1 MAHGERAVE
10 PEGVVREGYTFA
22 YWFVQEFEGLRMFD
36 LSRSITEDVILY
48 AHWIQGDT
56 APVVNFSTFYKVS
69 FGYPDSMTEE
79 EQKEIWLPE
88 GQLVYENAL
97 VYSVE
102 EPLMEGYVFAAWFY
116 DSAMT
121 QMADAEDVITK
132 DTVLYPL
139 MLEDTANTDGM
150 PTNNYVAA
158 LDVTDM
164 NYAVT
169 VKAPSLQA
177 VKDGLIWLD
186 IARGG
191 MLMDFAVTDNGDGT
205 YTVKPVEPLKP
216 GKTYQ
221 LRVQDRERMPAT
233 GVLVNALDSYIR
245 FYHDGELQS
254 IDVEYYNIFTAAQEV
269 NNLKLSNGLVLIPI
283 DQVTGID
290 LEEAVSLISLE
301 TDENGEM
308 GMSENAQTGTFRYAG
323 DKVLQPDDVVFI
335 FEGDPAAVEAE
346 YAASGTV
353 SAATNSTFV
362 KIASVE
368 GDTCYYG
375 TPELKEVLFMPDVL
389 PIHLAEDTDGN
400 PEDNT
405 ITVADSCL
413 DFSILPME
421 SAALNENTVAEPGDF
436 IAFYSGTLDNPG
448 NIRYAK
454 ILTVERKDGFTTI
467 TFESATVE
475 DIQTSID
482 SYVRVPVN
490 TELTEQEQILLE
502 NKAVQQALDSGFAEE
517 AAALAVQDRLGLEEE
532 VVWGQQ
538 YAMTRMMARAVAA
551 EVGPEVDIDDFEI
564 DAGMFL
570 IQLQMDLP
578 DVRANITSN
587 LQRIT
592 TINGGEGARVAFGVY
607 IPIGIEIVNAFTQE
621 VDQSLKMDL
630 YVTMEQEFAFDVN
643 LNADYGVDLSW
654 LIWES
659 DAWLEMDVTID
670 IGMYTGVGAVIMV
683 DTEKDYQKSYI
694 WNELVEND
702 GSNGAFTSAESL
714 ADQLNAAFSEGDA
727 SFFGLYEDQN
737 GNSTLINEYRRML
750 EKDTDYVDILAIPLV
765 KYKGK
770 ITPHTPVGDYRLSL
784 ELVFAAKVNVSLG
797 TSFETM
803 SVKQYSFSIRASLQD
818 GIDAWDNPVVDKQTP
833 FHSLNLMIMGNIGL
847 RAGFRFTGQIGLL
860 DVRIANVGMMVE
872 VGAYVDLYGFGYF
885 HYGWSSTGG
894 TNIQK
899 AGALYVDIG
908 LYMDIDLSINALM
921 DMVTATFHVLEMEV
935 SLFRLGTRKYLVDV
949 VPRESEIYVNQY
961 NSREFKAFK
970 LGRDEDI
977 YRIQYVDI
985 VNGKI
990 SYAVG
995 HYKRF
1000 VIQIPEEFQDNV
1012 GCWEYDYYGNRD
1024 GRYYI
1029 KNTGS
1034 KLQMEIPFRIVF
1046 KDSMQQAR
1054 NNSLD
1059 SIYDLIGEA
1068 AGTKTVKWSRGKT
1081 KYSIRYNSSVPNGY
1095 YDENG
1100 RWGGESLV
1108 TIIEIK
1114 EKDPIPSMSINHLAP
1129 KVPGMDFAG
1138 WEVRSDDEEESLS
1151 GLVIKDLSD
1160 LAGTLMPLGD
1170 IELHPLY
1177 TPRDDTPFT
1186 VRFMIPSL
1194 SDPDDYEVYME
1205 ETFVGTTHS
1214 GVDARDYYRYDI
1226 QGLSVDF
1233 SRMAISSMET
1243 FEYQGEEYV
1252 AISFMH
1258 SIRNDGRTVID
1269 LYYKRE
1275 ACRVTVYANN
1285 PVYPYYG
1292 SVSSAVTSVVR
1303 FGEAVADPGYAD
1315 TQIPG
1320 YTFLGWST
1328 TPDGSSGIME
1338 SLPDSLDF
1346 TIQQDSKGFA
1356 YYAIWK
1362 PETVPCIIGYY
1373 IQDPY
1378 GEYQFVGDE
1387 AQQIECGT
1395 PLEGYALKP
1404 EGFTIPRDA
1413 IGSRVEVSA
1422 DVPYTLAYLT
1432 YDPEGYVIHVYYDL
1446 SYYKVVFGKEEQYC
1460 LRGDE
1465 VTFPAGPDKEG
1476 YKFVGWEY
1484 WSLDDTNIYETG
1496 DTFKVT
1502 TTPNYFYPVYTEADD
1517 VRYTVKHY
1525 LEQVDGAYS
1534 EEPDETEEF
1543 FDGTTGS
1550 FVSPEVKSY
1559 TGFESPT
1566 QKSELVEADGSTVV
1580 EYYYARKT
1588 YEIRV
1593 DFAIEGE
1600 NLRLRGSYTS
1610 SYKYGVPFALS
1621 DPYDNPMYINREG
1634 YELLGWYWADD
1645 PNQTLLDEYYWVE
1658 GDALTCDKE
1667 LVFKPLWKKG
1677 EYGYTVEHYVEQLDG
1692 SSVLHRTENLKGEFE
1707 SQVTGQALTFGG
1719 FTYDASN
1726 SGNVL
1731 SGTVTADGSLVLK
1744 LYYTRNSYDA
1754 KWYDY
1759 DGTTLLATTR
1769 FKFGQTVTA
1778 PEISATREGYTF
1790 SGWNAGNTTM
1800 PIGGVSFNAKDHGT
1814 WTVNTYTVIFDAN
1827 GGDGTMADQ
1836 VLTYDR
1842 TQSLSANS
1850 FEREGYTFAGWSLTA
1865 DGEVKY
1871 ADQAQVTNLA
1881 SSGTV
1886 TLYAQWEAGDATA
1899 YKIVYYGENLDG
1911 TGYEE
1916 IKTENHTG
1924 VTNTTIS
1931 ATVINIP
1938 GFTYDAAN
1946 TGNVLSGE
1954 IAADGSL
1961 VLKLYYSR
1969 NSYTLTLDFN
1979 GESMK
1984 QAVQFAYELTGFD
1997 IEEQTFTV
2005 KYGENLAEKLTEI
2018 TVYGMTQKGYWDA
2031 EIGSVEA
2038 TYGYASVDEVI
2049 FPGYTF
2055 GGWGVAETDTMP
2067 AEDLTLTAQWT
2078 PIEVTVTFYADYGTT
2093 LGTPLTK
2100 TYSYG
2105 DVISLST
2112 DPSDYAFV
2120 NDGHFISG
2128 WSYGSAA
2135 SDGAVITGDLVLVDD
2150 YYSGYYGT
2158 YYSVS
2163 GGGSDDDSMAPGE
2176 VHIYAFW
2183 SLETD
2188 RSTITFNGNGATN
2201 VSQYTQDVNGSRY
2214 YYTALLKNVFIRE
2227 GYRFTGWNTAA
2238 DGSGDQYADMEMSG
2252 TAWEK
2257 NTTLYAQWE
2266 LIEEP

>member
-1 MAHGERAVE
+1 
-10 PEGVVREGYTFA
+10 
-22 YWFVQEFEGLRMFD
+22 
-36 LSRSITEDVILY
+36 
-48 AHWIQGDT
+48 
-56 APVVNFSTFYKVS
+56 
-69 FGYPDSMTEE
+69 
-79 EQKEIWLPE
+79 
-88 GQLVYENAL
+88 
-97 VYSVE
+97 
-102 EPLMEGYVFAAWFY
+102 
-116 DSAMT
+116 
-121 QMADAEDVITK
+121 
-132 DTVLYPL
+132 
-139 MLEDTANTDGM
+139 
-150 PTNNYVAA
+150 
-158 LDVTDM
+158 
-164 NYAVT
+164 
-169 VKAPSLQA
+169 
-177 VKDGLIWLD
+177 
-186 IARGG
+186 
-191 MLMDFAVTDNGDGT
+191 
-205 YTVKPVEPLKP
+205 
-216 GKTYQ
+216 
-221 LRVQDRERMPAT
+221 
-233 GVLVNALDSYIR
+233 
-245 FYHDGELQS
+245 
-254 IDVEYYNIFTAAQEV
+254 
-269 NNLKLSNGLVLIPI
+269 
-283 DQVTGID
+283 
-290 LEEAVSLISLE
+290 
-301 TDENGEM
+301 
-308 GMSENAQTGTFRYAG
+308 
-323 DKVLQPDDVVFI
+323 
-335 FEGDPAAVEAE
+335 
-346 YAASGTV
+346 
-353 SAATNSTFV
+353 
-362 KIASVE
+362 
-368 GDTCYYG
+368 
-375 TPELKEVLFMPDVL
+375 
-389 PIHLAEDTDGN
+389 
-400 PEDNT
+400 
-405 ITVADSCL
+405 
-413 DFSILPME
+413 
-421 SAALNENTVAEPGDF
+421 
-436 IAFYSGTLDNPG
+436 
-448 NIRYAK
+448 
-454 ILTVERKDGFTTI
+454 
-467 TFESATVE
+467 
-475 DIQTSID
+475 
-482 SYVRVPVN
+482 
-490 TELTEQEQILLE
+490 
-502 NKAVQQALDSGFAEE
+502 
-517 AAALAVQDRLGLEEE
+517 
-532 VVWGQQ
+532 
-538 YAMTRMMARAVAA
+538 
-551 EVGPEVDIDDFEI
+551 
-564 DAGMFL
+564 
-570 IQLQMDLP
+570 
-578 DVRANITSN
+578 
-587 LQRIT
+587 
-592 TINGGEGARVAFGVY
+592 
-607 IPIGIEIVNAFTQE
+607 
-621 VDQSLKMDL
+621 
-630 YVTMEQEFAFDVN
+630 
-643 LNADYGVDLSW
+643 
-654 LIWES
+654 
-659 DAWLEMDVTID
+659 
-670 IGMYTGVGAVIMV
+670 
-683 DTEKDYQKSYI
+683 
-694 WNELVEND
+694 
-702 GSNGAFTSAESL
+702 
-714 ADQLNAAFSEGDA
+714 
-727 SFFGLYEDQN
+727 
-737 GNSTLINEYRRML
+737 
-750 EKDTDYVDILAIPLV
+750 
-765 KYKGK
+765 
-770 ITPHTPVGDYRLSL
+770 
-784 ELVFAAKVNVSLG
+784 
-797 TSFETM
+797 
-803 SVKQYSFSIRASLQD
+803 
-818 GIDAWDNPVVDKQTP
+818 
-833 FHSLNLMIMGNIGL
+833 
-847 RAGFRFTGQIGLL
+847 
-860 DVRIANVGMMVE
+860 
-872 VGAYVDLYGFGYF
+872 
-885 HYGWSSTGG
+885 
-894 TNIQK
+894 
-899 AGALYVDIG
+899 
-908 LYMDIDLSINALM
+908 
-921 DMVTATFHVLEMEV
+921 MEV
-935 SLFRLGTRKYLVDV
+935 SFFRLGTKEYLVDV
-949 VPRESEIYVNQY
+949 TPRIPTVNVSQINRYSKTPFDFGPDVYRIMYVN
-961 NSREFKAFK
+961 
-970 LGRDEDI
+970 
-977 YRIQYVDI
+977 I

-990 SYAVG
+990 SYRFG
-995 HYKRF
+995 HPANF
-1000 VIQIPEEFQDNV
+1000 VFQIPEEYQDKLEYQRTDASGNV
-1012 GCWEYDYYGNRD
+1012 IHKIFVKETVDE
-1024 GRYYI
+1024 
-1029 KNTGS
+1029 TE
-1034 KLQMEIPFRIVF
+1034 LTIPIRIVF
-1046 KDSMQQAR
+1046 KDSLNQGSANSR
-1054 NNSLD
+1054 NAGKLD

-1068 AGTKTVKWSRGKT
+1068 AGTKTVYWSRGDT
-1081 KYSIRYNSSVPNGY
+1081 YFAVRYNSAVPSGY

-1100 RWGGESLV
+1100 DPGGATYV
-1108 TIIEIK
+1108 TLTRLSENQ
-1114 EKDPIPSMSINHLAP
+1114 PIPSMNINHLAP

-1138 WEVRSDDEEESLS
+1138 WEVTSYDEEESLT
-1151 GLVIKDLSD
+1151 GLVIQDFSD
-1160 LAGTLMPLGD
+1160 LAGREMILGS
-1170 IELHPLY
+1170 IYLRPLY
-1177 TPRDDTPFT
+1177 TPRDDTKYT
-1186 VRFMIPSL
+1186 VRHLIPSL
-1194 SDPDDYEVYME
+1194 TDPDDYEVYME
-1205 ETFVGTTHS
+1205 ETFVGTTHDY
-1214 GVDARDYYRYDI
+1214 VDARDYYRYDF

-1243 FEYQGEEYV
+1243 FEHQGEEYV

-1258 SIRNDGRTVID
+1258 RIRNDGRTVID

-1275 ACRVTVYANN
+1275 TCRVTVYANN

-1378 GEYQFVGDE
+1378 GEYQFVGE
-1387 AQQIECGT
+1387 ELQQIECGT
-1395 PLEGYALKP
+1395 PLEGDALKP

-1525 LEQVDGAYS
+1525 LEQVDGTYS
-1534 EEPDETEEF
+1534 EEPNETEEF

-1580 EYYYARKT
+1580 EYYYARKN
-1588 YEIRV
+1588 YDIRV

-1692 SSVLHRTENLKGEFE
+1692 SYVLHRTENLKGEFE

-1731 SGTVTADGSLVLK
+1731 SGTVTVDGSLVLK

-1778 PEISATREGYTF
+1778 PEVSATREGYTF

-2031 EIGSVEA
+2031 EIGAVEA

-2188 RSTITFNGNGATN
+2188 RSTITFDGNGATN